1 MLNEKY
7 QAKAKVDDPEL
18 AEFLRTL
25 SPEKVNSLPDLIAEV
40 QNHKGR
46 FRN

>member
-18 AEFLRTL
+18 AEFLKSLPT
-25 SPEKVNSLPDLIAEV
+25 EKVNSLPDLITKV
-40 QNHKGR
+40 
-46 FRN
+46 